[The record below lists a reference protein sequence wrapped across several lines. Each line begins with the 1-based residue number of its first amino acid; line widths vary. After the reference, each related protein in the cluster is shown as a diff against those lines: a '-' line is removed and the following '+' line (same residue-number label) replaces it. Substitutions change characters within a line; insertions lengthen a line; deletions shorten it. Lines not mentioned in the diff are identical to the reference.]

1 MYLSIYPDQEYQD
14 SGVTCARAF
23 LARFRSSIP
32 RVEGDE
38 RPPTHRPFSS
48 TSSPLFLFEPS
59 HRFTCD
65 YRWTATGLWPRYDG
79 NAHFAICCP
88 SCAIRGSP
96 RSDGCALLLVW
107 KNMQSYFFKF
117 MQVFRI
123 CTRFAKNRKVN
134 VRSFLNLYPVW
145 FLVEDLFLMDPI
157 FVWIITL
164 SYFITSLRIY
174 LYQIIMNRNRLCMDV
189 LWIFSVVFNFFYSLV
204 HVLCQPNVRDACSIF
219 AKQVYMGIQD
229 RRVHGFAVFPQDCLD
244 WKSKTLVIC
253 ESVCSFTVDHSYLY
267 FKAHKIDKRSHE
279 QIQ

>member
-134 VRSFLNLYPVW
+134 VRSFCMNLYPVW
-145 FLVEDLFLMDPI
+145 FLVEDLFLIDPI

-174 LYQIIMNRNRLCMDV
+174 LYRIIMNRNIDYV
-189 LWIFSVVFNFFYSLV
+189 LMYYESLVLSLISFTHLSMYCVSLTYAMHAASSPSRCTWGFRIVVFTALQFF
-204 HVLCQPNVRDACSIF
+204 P
-219 AKQVYMGIQD
+219 
-229 RRVHGFAVFPQDCLD
+229 
-244 WKSKTLVIC
+244 KT
-253 ESVCSFTVDHSYLY
+253 
-267 FKAHKIDKRSHE
+267 A
-279 QIQ
+279 